1 MKATP
6 RIPLFLILAVAAL
19 LRFGWLG
26 VTSFGFDEVRVSH
39 MALQMA
45 HGDFAE
51 LGMQSSSG
59 VPNFPAAIWLYAIPY
74 AITNNPQ
81 LAIALTA
88 LVNTIAV
95 AGVYWLGR
103 RLFNEWA
110 GLAAATLFATSPFLV
125 YYSRS
130 VWSQNWLAPLAVLWA
145 VAAVKGVNP
154 HLQPLSRGER
164 RARASAFWLGL
175 HVFLAGFVGQ
185 VHIAGFALGFATLV
199 YLVYFRMWRAWKAV
213 LIGGL
218 LAALLMVP
226 TVYTIVRFGDGAR
239 VEIGRILNTP
249 STADFS
255 AFTDTLALATGDA
268 ATRFWL
274 NRDWQWGASLN
285 LLLQLS
291 VWLLTLLLII
301 GALNTLYKIV
311 TDNKRRGL
319 RLFLLAWTIC
329 APLLFFRSKTG
340 TTIHY
345 HLTSLPALLLL
356 IGASFEGKR
365 WWRIGLATLI
375 GTVAVVQVTTS
386 VLAINI
392 VRDEQVSEGMGTPL
406 LFPQNAANRVQTPDK
421 PVVVETFGSNFAYDG
436 DAATFDV
443 LLWNTPR
450 RIVDAKSA
458 LLLPDEPF
466 TFLFTLES
474 LPAYEVA
481 RSLGWLNNPQPL
493 PRRAN
498 DVPFVKSESE
508 SIDFTAF
515 TPVIPPVSL
524 NNGARL
530 QGWRSETLNDGHIR
544 LLTYWQLDSPLSAGH
559 FQQFNHLYL
568 IDGTEPAAVSDIYT
582 SSSAWQ
588 VGDRLVTWAEF
599 APIEGEIAFFDVGMY
614 TWPDLQRV
622 GLVGSLETYIRLPVR

>member
-1 MKATP
+1 MKSSPRVFLVIVLLTAT
-6 RIPLFLILAVAAL
+6 I

-59 VPNFPAAIWLYAIPY
+59 VPNFPAAIWIYALPY
-74 AITNNPQ
+74 AITTNPR
-81 LAIALTA
+81 LAIGLTA
-88 LVNTIAV
+88 LVNTLAV
-95 AGVYWLGR
+95 FGVYWVGR
-103 RLFNEWA
+103 KLFNEWA
-110 GLAAATLFATSPFLV
+110 GLATAALFATSPFLV

-145 VAAVKGVNP
+145 VAGIKAISTQRP
-154 HLQPLSRGER
+154 HSL
-164 RARASAFWLGL
+164 WLGL

-185 VHIAGFALGFATLV
+185 VHIAGFALGLATLV
-199 YLVYFRMWRAWKAV
+199 YLLYFRMWRAWKAI

-218 LAALLMVP
+218 LAAMLMVP

-239 VEIGRILNTP
+239 VEIGRILATP
-249 STADFS
+249 STTDFS
-255 AFTDTLALATGDA
+255 ALTDTLTLATGNA

-274 NRDWQWGASLN
+274 NDHWQWNNPLD
-285 LLLQLS
+285 LLTQLS
-291 VWLLTLLLII
+291 VWLLTILLIAGSI
-301 GALNTLYKIV
+301 YTFYKII
-311 TDNKRRGL
+311 TEQKRRGL
-319 RLFLLAWTIC
+319 RIFLLAWAIC
-329 APLLFFRSKTG
+329 APLLFLRSKTG

-356 IGASFEGKR
+356 IGASFFENKR
-365 WWRIGLATLI
+365 RWNVGLGILVGVVGITQAVAT
-375 GTVAVVQVTTS
+375 VS
-386 VLAINI
+386 AINL

-406 LFPQNAANRVQTPDK
+406 LFPQSAAERAQGAARPI
-421 PVVVETFGSNFAYDG
+421 VVETFGSNFAYDG

-443 LLWNTPR
+443 LLWDSPR
-450 RIVDAKSA
+450 RIVDARSS

-466 TFLFTLES
+466 TFLFMLEN

-481 RSLGWLNNPQPL
+481 QSLGWLNDPQVL

-498 DVPFVKSESE
+498 DVPFVMSGMDSADF
-508 SIDFTAF
+508 SSFTTID
-515 TPVIPPVSL
+515 PPISL
-524 NNGARL
+524 NNGAIL
-530 QGWRSETLNDGHIR
+530 QGWRTETLTDDR
-544 LLTYWQLDSPLSAGH
+544 LRLMTYWQLDSPLSAGH

-568 IDGTEPAAVSDIYT
+568 VNGAEPAAVSDVYT

-588 VGDRLVTWAEF
+588 VGDRLVTWADF
-599 APIEGEIAFFDVGMY
+599 APVEGEIAFFDVGMY